1 MNERLEA
8 PRLTRLSYKQ
18 ADIGFVEAYKLEGV
32 FSGFC
37 YIHKRSINQL
47 RSMRKKYCKP
57 RISVEKLDF
66 PLLVETSY
74 IRVGGTGSFDAKG
87 CSDDFYDEE
96 EE

>member
-1 MNERLEA
+1 
-8 PRLTRLSYKQ
+8 
-18 ADIGFVEAYKLEGV
+18 
-32 FSGFC
+32 
-37 YIHKRSINQL
+37 
-47 RSMRKKYCKP
+47 MRKKYCKP

-66 PLLVETSY
+66 SLLVETSY